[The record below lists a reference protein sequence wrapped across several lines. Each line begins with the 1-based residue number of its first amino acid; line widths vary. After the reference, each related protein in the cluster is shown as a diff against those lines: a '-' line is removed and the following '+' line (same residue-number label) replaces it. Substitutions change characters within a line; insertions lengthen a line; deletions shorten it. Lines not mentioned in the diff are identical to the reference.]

1 MCFAMFT
8 DTFIY
13 GMIVPIL
20 PYLLLQGGEMSDD
33 DVQKWTSILLATYGA
48 AILIGSPLIGMVSD
62 RIQSRRS
69 PLLIGF
75 VTIALST
82 SFFLF
87 ARSPV
92 VLVLARFF
100 QGLSGA
106 IIGVLGLA
114 MIADTAPPDKVGGY
128 MAVGSLSFAWGMLSG
143 PAIGGA
149 LFDKLGIFGAFGV
162 PIMMLVIDIILRILI
177 IEKKDGKEQPQSQP
191 DEEAPLLRHE
201 SSQESLS
208 LKNFFHPR
216 LMTAVIMEVI
226 VSSILTGFE
235 TTLPL
240 FTRET
245 YGWSSTGA
253 GLVFLPLTIPSFL
266 SIPLSKHA
274 RRYGCRKVVAIELIL
289 SFFPIVALRFTEPD
303 SPHNQILFMALLTLI
318 GFFMTTAQAF
328 VMTEVSDAIREIEVL
343 LGVQSGK
350 SSGMGTGYAFCNM
363 AMATGQFIGPVL
375 AGSTKLGLGWGM
387 MAFIL
392 GGINCA
398 VGLLS
403 LVLV

>member
-1 MCFAMFT
+1 MVANSSSKQKASVLQYVYQVRSSDAFVLVAMCFAMFT

-48 AILIGSPLIGMVSD
+48 AILIGSPLIGM
-62 RIQSRRS
+62 
-69 PLLIGF
+69 
-75 VTIALST
+75 
-82 SFFLF
+82 
-87 ARSPV
+87 
-92 VLVLARFF
+92 
-100 QGLSGA
+100 GLSGA

-350 SSGMGTGYAFCNM
+350 SSGMGTG
-363 AMATGQFIGPVL
+363 
-375 AGSTKLGLGWGM
+375 
-387 MAFIL
+387 
-392 GGINCA
+392 
-398 VGLLS
+398 
-403 LVLV
+403 